1 MMRIAKRSDG
11 KIIIDTPYNPSFVQ
25 RIKAMGGKWD
35 AQGRTWITD
44 ERNIEAVRGVMREIY
59 GRDDSPAADLVSV
72 RVAVSGTIYAGRGP
86 VVLFGRTI
94 ASATGRD
101 SGARVG
107 DGVAF
112 TQGAPRSGGSM
123 KNWATEIR
131 PGAVILIHDVPRQ
144 AVEAELNWADSYGTY
159 EIIASA
165 PNRRALEEE
174 RARLQARLAEIEQI
188 LATI

>member
-1 MMRIAKRSDG
+1 MKITSISAG
-11 KIIIDTPYNPSFVQ
+11 KITIDTPYNPAFVQ
-25 RIKAMGGKWD
+25 RIKAMGGRWD
-35 AQGRTWITD
+35 TMGRVWVTD
-44 ERNIEAVRGVMREIY
+44 ERNAEAVRAAMREVY
-59 GRDDSPAADLVSV
+59 GRDDTPGADLVSV
-72 RVAVSGTIYAGRGP
+72 RVIVSGTIYAGRGP

-123 KNWATEIR
+123 KNWATEVR
-131 PGAVILIHDVPRQ
+131 PGAVILIHDVPRA
-144 AVEAELNWADSYGTY
+144 AVEARLNWEDSYGAF
-159 EIIASA
+159 EIIESA
-165 PNRRALEEE
+165 PNRQALEEE

-188 LATI
+188 LATV